1 MFGVV
6 ATHTEDSPYGKDIG
20 STPDR
25 DRGTGSGGKYVGH
38 QASSIDKPA
47 CMVAGMD
54 HYVWNLQ
61 APLGS
66 TQIMGLI
73 VALGAGLLIGVERE
87 RRKGEGPSRDAAGLR
102 TFTII
107 ALLGATGALFGSP
120 LLVAVGAAA
129 VGLLALAAYLRS
141 SESDPGLTTEVA
153 MVITYLVGA
162 LAMTAPQLAAGLGVL
177 VALLLAARGPLHDLV
192 RNRLTDREVLD
203 ALLLCG
209 AALVVLP
216 LMPDRAVDSLGIL
229 NPRVI
234 WRLTVIVL
242 AINAFGYVAQRALG
256 ARLGLP
262 MAGFFGGF
270 ISSSA
275 TIAAMGTRASERPA
289 SAGSC
294 VAAAALSNI
303 ATVVQLV
310 AVLSLVSVTLLQR
323 LLPAFVAMGT
333 VAVGFGAWSA
343 YRAVKRSA
351 ASSDEIGGRAFQPRQ
366 ALVFS
371 VTVTALLYGA
381 ALLQN
386 AYGASGA
393 LIGIAL
399 GGFADAHSAAA
410 SAGALVAREAV
421 TMPVGVWAVLL
432 AVTTNTCTKLI
443 VAAVTG
449 GRSFLLALAP
459 ALIAMV
465 AALWVAALL

>member
-1 MFGVV
+1 ML
-6 ATHTEDSPYGKDIG
+6 
-20 STPDR
+20 
-25 DRGTGSGGKYVGH
+25 
-38 QASSIDKPA
+38 
-47 CMVAGMD
+47 AGMEQ
-54 HYVWNLQ
+54 YVWNPQ
-61 APLGS
+61 APLDS
-66 TQIMGLI
+66 PQIMGMI
-73 VALGAGLLIGVERE
+73 VAFAAGLLIGVERE
-87 RRKGEGPSRDAAGLR
+87 RRKGDGPAREAAGVR
-102 TFTII
+102 TFTIVS
-107 ALLGATGALFGSP
+107 LLGATAALFGSP
-120 LLVAVGAAA
+120 VLVAVGAAA
-129 VGLLALAAYLRS
+129 VGLLALGSYLRS
-141 SESDPGLTTEVA
+141 AEGDPGLTTEVA
-153 MVITYLVGA
+153 MVMTYLVGA

-177 VALLLAARGPLHDLV
+177 IALLLAARGPLHDLV

-229 NPRVI
+229 NPWVI
-234 WRLTVIVL
+234 WRLTVLVL

-275 TIAAMGTRASERPA
+275 TIAAMGTRTTERPA
-289 SAGSC
+289 SMDSC

-310 AVLSLVSVTLLQR
+310 AVLSLVSVNLLQR
-323 LLPAFVAMGT
+323 MLPAFLAMGA
-333 VAVGFGAWSA
+333 VAVLFGIWSA

-351 ASSDEIGGRAFQPRQ
+351 ATRDEIGGRAFQPRV

-381 ALLQN
+381 ALLQD
-386 AYGASGA
+386 AYGTSGA

-399 GGFADAHSAAA
+399 GGFADTHSAAA
-410 SAGALVAREAV
+410 SAGALVARDAV
-421 TMPVGVWAVLL
+421 TLPVGVWAVLL

-443 VAAVTG
+443 VAGVTG
-449 GRSFLLALAP
+449 GRRFLRELGP
-459 ALIAMV
+459 ALVAMI